1 MRQRVNPR
9 STPYERDFAR
19 WAEDQEAAVREHRW
33 SDLDVENLCD
43 EIGELSRSAR
53 RELRSRLA
61 TLLAHF
67 LKRSHQRDRAS
78 RSWDITIREQA
89 LQVSDLLRE
98 SPSLGARMT
107 ELTEQAYRLARL
119 QAARETD
126 LPLETFP
133 NNMDTETSAALDH
146 ALHNSEST

>member
-1 MRQRVNPR
+1 
-9 STPYERDFAR
+9 
-19 WAEDQEAAVREHRW
+19 
-33 SDLDVENLCD
+33 
-43 EIGELSRSAR
+43 
-53 RELRSRLA
+53 
-61 TLLAHF
+61 
-67 LKRSHQRDRAS
+67 
-78 RSWDITIREQA
+78 
-89 LQVSDLLRE
+89 
-98 SPSLGARMT
+98 MT

>member
-1 MRQRVNPR
+1 MRQRVNQR
-9 STPYERDFAR
+9 SAPYEDDFDR
-19 WAEDQEAAVREHRW
+19 WAEEQEAAVREHRW
-33 SDLDVENLCD
+33 ADLDVENLCD

-53 RELRSRLA
+53 RQLRFRLA
-61 TLLAHF
+61 TLLAHL
-67 LKRSHQRDRAS
+67 LKRTHQRDRTS

-89 LQVSDLLRE
+89 LQVSDLLQE
-98 SPSLGARMT
+98 SPSLGARMA

-133 NNMDTETSAALDH
+133 NSMDTETSAALDH
-146 ALHNSEST
+146 ALRHSESN